1 MSFDRKYLVWALSYA
16 AIGMCL
22 GIFMAASHNHA
33 QRVTHAHILLV
44 GFVVSLGYGIIH
56 KLWLGQPNPGIS
68 QTQFIAHQAGAVTM
82 FVGLFLLYGNVAPEA
97 QLDPILGVASIAVLV
112 GALLML
118 YMALKANVVKTW
130 LCIRVGPFFGRWT
143 LRDNAA

>member
-1 MSFDRKYLVWALSYA
+1 MNIDRKYLVWALAYA

-22 GIFMAASHNHA
+22 GIFMAASHDHA

-56 KLWLGQPNPGIS
+56 KLWLGQADPSIAK
-68 QTQFIAHQAGAVTM
+68 TQFIVHQAGAVTM
-82 FVGLFLLYGNVAPEA
+82 LTGLLLLYGNLVPEA
-97 QLDPILGVASIAVLV
+97 QLDPILGIASVTVLV

-118 YMALKANVVKTW
+118 YMVLKTKGVKT
-130 LCIRVGPFFGRWT
+130 
-143 LRDNAA
+143 